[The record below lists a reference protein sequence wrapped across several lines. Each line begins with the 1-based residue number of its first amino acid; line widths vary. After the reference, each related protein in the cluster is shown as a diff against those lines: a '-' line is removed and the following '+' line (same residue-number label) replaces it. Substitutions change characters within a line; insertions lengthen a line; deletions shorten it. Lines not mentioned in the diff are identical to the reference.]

1 MVVVLTRTPVTGAEH
16 DLKQCSAAPPAT
28 FGRKLTKPCSLPAG
42 HVGYHETHVRVARAN
57 GALAGYTYS
66 WLT

>member
-1 MVVVLTRTPVTGAEH
+1 MLPV
-16 DLKQCSAAPPAT
+16 
-28 FGRKLTKPCSLPAG
+28 G
-42 HVGYHETHVRVARAN
+42 HVGYHQTHVRVARAN